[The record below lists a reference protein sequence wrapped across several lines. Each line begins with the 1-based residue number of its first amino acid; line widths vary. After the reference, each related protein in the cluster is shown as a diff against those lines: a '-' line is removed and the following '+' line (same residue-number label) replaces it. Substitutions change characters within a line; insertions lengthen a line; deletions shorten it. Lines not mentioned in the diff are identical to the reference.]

1 MKLITQLGTIL
12 LMSFIMT
19 SCSNGQDKSTAN
31 TIAEDVN
38 VETFQSKIDGAQ
50 LLDVRT
56 PAEWNE
62 GIIEGAIMADF
73 YEDSFKSEL
82 EKLDKEVPVAVYCRS
97 GGRSG
102 SAMDI
107 MKEMGFKEVYN
118 LDGGIGAWNSANK
131 PTVKP

>member
-1 MKLITQLGTIL
+1 MKLITQLASIL

-19 SCSNGQDKSTAN
+19 SCSNGQDKTTAN

-38 VETFQSKIDGAQ
+38 VETFQSKMEGAQ

-82 EKLDKEVPVAVYCRS
+82 EKLDKDVPVAVYCRS

-118 LDGGIGAWNSANK
+118 LDGGIGAWNSENK

>member
-19 SCSNGQDKSTAN
+19 SCSNGQDKSTSN
-31 TIAEDVN
+31 TVAEDVN
-38 VETFQSKIDGAQ
+38 VETFQSKMDGAQ

>member
-19 SCSNGQDKSTAN
+19 SCSNGQDKSTSN
-31 TIAEDVN
+31 TVAEDVN
-38 VETFQSKIDGAQ
+38 VETFQSKMDGAQ

-62 GIIEGAIMADF
+62 GIIEVAIMADF